1 MVKIISSSPFG
12 YQMRRPH
19 SLTSYDPSTIA
30 KDSVERK
37 SVSSLYSRNIQMI
50 VNNSG
55 AAGEMNSVPC
65 DLRPASR

>member
-1 MVKIISSSPFG
+1 VVKIISNPFG
-12 YQMRRPH
+12 YQMRKPQ

-30 KDSVERK
+30 KESMERK

-50 VNNSG
+50 VDNSG